1 MISIFLA
8 IVATLDIQQYH
19 QQYLLCLVK
28 GYGLFPPKNLFVA
41 VCCFQKRRSGRGL
54 ETCAMEV
61 REILIKKIEKG
72 CQATLVFAS
81 REGGGC

>member
-1 MISIFLA
+1 MVCFLPKIS
-8 IVATLDIQQYH
+8 
-19 QQYLLCLVK
+19 K
-28 GYGLFPPKNLFVA
+28 VA
-41 VCCFQKRRSGRGL
+41 VCCFPKRRSGRGL

-81 REGGGC
+81 REGGGLLGGLRRGVLY